1 MKPDNQTQSAHQ
13 SDPLSSKCPQS
24 ENHGTNLA
32 VLLAKLDRDVDWS
45 SHIFTSL
52 KSQLDMEVSKL
63 CGDQDKEVVSPR
75 VKQDVVVEAIE
86 APIEDEEIVLQDLG
100 LQFVEE
106 DIEEVDDD

>member
-1 MKPDNQTQSAHQ
+1 MKPGNQTQSVHQ

-32 VLLAKLDRDVDWS
+32 ALLAKLDRDDDWS
-45 SHIFTSL
+45 SPVFSGL
-52 KSQLDMEVSKL
+52 KSQLYMEVSKL
-63 CGDQDKEVVSPR
+63 CSDQDKEVVSPR

-86 APIEDEEIVLQDLG
+86 APIEEEEIFLQDII

-106 DIEEVDDD
+106 DIEEVDEN